1 MGAERGQST
10 EESKK
15 TSTQNTY
22 INLVSV
28 SYLVLQLQ
36 VTAAVCSK
44 ERTALQYTAPQ
55 NEEQGTAPHSAAL
68 RCRAI
73 YSRAELSWGCLV
85 CDPITALYMYKAG
98 VV

>member
-1 MGAERGQST
+1 MGTERGQPT

-22 INLVSV
+22 VNLVSV
-28 SYLVLQLQ
+28 SCLVLQLLP

-44 ERTALQYTAPQ
+44 KRTAPHDTAPQ
-55 NEEQGTAPHSAAL
+55 KTKGKARNRTAL

-73 YSRAELSWGCLV
+73 FSRAELTWG
-85 CDPITALYMYKAG
+85 ALFVIK
-98 VV
+98 